1 MNFKKFMWNIKE
13 LKFQIIRLYFSWLP
27 LSSMRVKFLK
37 KHKIFKEMGEN
48 VFWQPRILPVDADRI
63 KIHNNVA
70 IATDVRFIMHDVA
83 WMVMKNLPDANKES
97 NHIVGYK
104 GCCEIF
110 DNVFIGAN
118 AIILPNVKIGPNAII
133 GAGAIVTKD
142 VLQGT
147 IVGGVP
153 ARKIG
158 LFDDFVEN
166 RWKYG
171 NEFVGLNEEERDM
184 KQWERFYNQ

>member
-1 MNFKKFMWNIKE
+1 MNLKKFMWNIKE

-83 WMVMKNLPDANKES
+83 WMVMKNLPDENKES

-142 VLQGT
+142 VLPGT
-147 IVGGVP
+147 IVGGAP

-158 LFDDFVEN
+158 LFDDFIEN

-171 NEFVGLNEEERDM
+171 NEFVGLNEEEREM

>member
-48 VFWQPRILPVDADRI
+48 IFWQPRILPVDADRI

-118 AIILPNVKIGPNAII
+118 AII

-142 VLQGT
+142 VLPGT

-158 LFDDFVEN
+158 ML
-166 RWKYG
+166 KL
-171 NEFVGLNEEERDM
+171 LN
-184 KQWERFYNQ
+184 

>member
-1 MNFKKFMWNIKE
+1 M
-13 LKFQIIRLYFSWLP
+13 
-27 LSSMRVKFLK
+27 
-37 KHKIFKEMGEN
+37 
-48 VFWQPRILPVDADRI
+48 
-63 KIHNNVA
+63 
-70 IATDVRFIMHDVA
+70 
-83 WMVMKNLPDANKES
+83 
-97 NHIVGYK
+97 
-104 GCCEIF
+104 
-110 DNVFIGAN
+110 FIGAN

-142 VLQGT
+142 VLPGT

-158 LFDDFVEN
+158 LFDDFIEN

>member
-1 MNFKKFMWNIKE
+1 MNIKKFMWNIKE

-37 KHKIFKEMGEN
+37 KHKIFKEMGED

-142 VLQGT
+142 VLPGT

-158 LFDDFVEN
+158 LFDDFIEN

>member
-1 MNFKKFMWNIKE
+1 MYRKELLKKNEFKKIHGNIKE
-13 LKFQIIRLYFSWLP
+13 LKSQSIRLYFSWLL

-70 IATDVRFIMHDVA
+70 IATYVRFIMHDVA
-83 WMVMKNLPDANKES
+83 LMVMKNLPDKNKES

-142 VLQGT
+142 VIPGT
-147 IVGGVP
+147 IVGGTSKKD
-153 ARKIG
+153 RSI
-158 LFDDFVEN
+158 
-166 RWKYG
+166 
-171 NEFVGLNEEERDM
+171 
-184 KQWERFYNQ
+184 

>member
-1 MNFKKFMWNIKE
+1 MNLKKFMWNIKE

-37 KHKIFKEMGEN
+37 KHKIFKKMGKN

-83 WMVMKNLPDANKES
+83 WMVMKNLPDENKKS

-110 DNVFIGAN
+110 DNVFIVAN
-118 AIILPNVKIGPNAII
+118 AIILSNVKIGPNAII

-142 VLQGT
+142 VLPGT

-158 LFDDFVEN
+158 LFDDFIEN
-166 RWKYG
+166 RWK
-171 NEFVGLNEEERDM
+171 
-184 KQWERFYNQ
+184 

>member
-1 MNFKKFMWNIKE
+1 MNLKKFMWNIKE

-37 KHKIFKEMGEN
+37 KHKIFKEMGKN

-142 VLQGT
+142 VLPGP

-158 LFDDFVEN
+158 LFDDFIEN

>member
-1 MNFKKFMWNIKE
+1 MNLKKFMWNIKE
-13 LKFQIIRLYFSWLP
+13 LKFQIIRLYFSGLP

-142 VLQGT
+142 VLPGT

-158 LFDDFVEN
+158 LFDDFIEN

>member
-1 MNFKKFMWNIKE
+1 MNLKKFMWNIKE
-13 LKFQIIRLYFSWLP
+13 LKFQIIRLYFSGLP

-48 VFWQPRILPVDADRI
+48 VFW
-63 KIHNNVA
+63 HNNVA

-142 VLQGT
+142 VLPGT
-147 IVGGVP
+147 IVGG
-153 ARKIG
+153 
-158 LFDDFVEN
+158 
-166 RWKYG
+166 YQQ
-171 NEFVGLNEEERDM
+171 ER
-184 KQWERFYNQ
+184 

>member
-1 MNFKKFMWNIKE
+1 MNLKKFMWNIKE

-48 VFWQPRILPVDADRI
+48 VFWKPRILPVDADRI

-142 VLQGT
+142 VLPGT

-158 LFDDFVEN
+158 LFDDFIEN